1 MYNLRN
7 CLNHREPAEPI
18 SLYISEREPK
28 FQEDHRTISVQ
39 VIERVSAGAAL
50 TLLSRKTLSRR
61 VVVIDEPTHS
71 EETVE
76 IYIL

>member
-7 CLNHREPAEPI
+7 CLSHREPAEPI
-18 SLYISEREPK
+18 SLYVSEREPK
-28 FQEDHRTISVQ
+28 FQEDHRTISIQAV
-39 VIERVSAGAAL
+39 ERISAGTAL
-50 TLLSRKTLSRR
+50 ELLSRKTLSRR